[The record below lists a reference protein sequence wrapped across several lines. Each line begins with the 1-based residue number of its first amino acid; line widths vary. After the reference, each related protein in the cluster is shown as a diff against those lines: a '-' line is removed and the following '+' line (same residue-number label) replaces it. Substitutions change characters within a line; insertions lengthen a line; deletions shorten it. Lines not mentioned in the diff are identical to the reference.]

1 MVLLKNHHVYL
12 LVQKSIILLL
22 LWGGIFFLSTQEELK
37 SDHNWP
43 MFKHDSHH
51 TGFTPDFGPPDDSV
65 LWTYDF
71 GTPLY
76 SSPIIQDGIVYQG
89 GREYMAAFDL
99 DTGECLWKTDQEVVG
114 STPAIQDTI
123 LVAATNKGVIA
134 ITADTGEI
142 LWSHD
147 LVDVS
152 NQRVF
157 IWEYYLSS
165 PVIEND
171 RIFIGAGTNLPLRFP
186 EPENYD
192 EFTKILCLDLY
203 SGNLIW
209 ERPCMGH
216 VSSSPCVQG
225 DRVYFTSDLVEAADI
240 NTGEEIWSEFSGSY
254 DSFEFIIVNDL
265 SVLSNSGGILGFD
278 IFSGNIVWKLPDAY
292 IGLPATDE
300 RTLVGNS
307 EESITCVDI
316 QSKSILWET
325 QVSPGK
331 NGPIDFPRNSSP
343 SIAQK
348 LVYVGG
354 RHGYIYCVGLDNGS
368 IWWEFETGD
377 SVVASPAISDG
388 KMVIGSTDGILYCFG
403 TNPEDY
409 FTKAREYEAQGN
421 DKMAQEFY
429 MRAKNYYEGQGN
441 EKMINECQDQ
451 LGKSNSLWTYFL
463 ILIGFSFIMLIL
475 LKKWKKFS

>member
-1 MVLLKNHHVYL
+1 
-12 LVQKSIILLL
+12 
-22 LWGGIFFLSTQEELK
+22 
-37 SDHNWP
+37 
-43 MFKHDSHH
+43 
-51 TGFTPDFGPPDDSV
+51 

-76 SSPIIQDGIVYQG
+76 SSPIIQDGIIYQG

-114 STPAIQDTI
+114 STPAIQDNI
-123 LVAATNKGVIA
+123 LVAATNKGVVA
-134 ITADTGEI
+134 IEADTGRI

-152 NQRVF
+152 NQKVF

-165 PVIEND
+165 PVIED
-171 RIFIGAGTNLPLRFP
+171 GRIFIGGGTNLPYTVP
-186 EPENYD
+186 PPNEYI
-192 EFTKILCLDLY
+192 EFTKILCIDLY

-209 ERPCMGH
+209 DKPCMGF
-216 VSSSPCVQG
+216 VNSAPCVQG
-225 DRVYFTSDLVEAADI
+225 DRVFFTSGLIETAHI
-240 NTGEEIWSEFSGSY
+240 NTGEEIWSESTGGLDAYEFMIINDQVIVSNPDEIVGFDMISGS
-254 DSFEFIIVNDL
+254 IT
-265 SVLSNSGGILGFD
+265 
-278 IFSGNIVWKLPDAY
+278 WKIPVKY
-292 IGLPATDE
+292 FGLPATDGN
-300 RTLVGNS
+300 TLVGDTI
-307 EESITCVDI
+307 ESITCVDI

-325 QVSPGK
+325 QVGPGK
-331 NGPIDFPRNSSP
+331 NGPMDFPLDSSP
-343 SIAQK
+343 SIAQN

-377 SVVASPAISDG
+377 SVVASPALSDG

-403 TNPEDY
+403 TNPEEY
-409 FTKAREYEAQGN
+409 FTKARAYEAQGN

-429 MRAKNYYEGQGN
+429 MRAKNYYEKQGN
-441 EKMINECQDQ
+441 EEMINECQDQ

-463 ILIGFSFIMLIL
+463 ILIGFSFIILIL
-475 LKKWKKFS
+475 LKKWKEFS